1 MDAYCII
8 ALKLYLIIKN
18 WDIFGIV
25 NSQTHLD
32 NWSGFGRACTWDG
45 SQNSSLH
52 LTSIPKKL
60 TSDVGANVTLNILVV
75 MNFFVMMSVTLN
87 FVVKKLIFF
96 LRRKNSCWLWKEATW
111 LPQEGWSFHL
121 D

>member
-1 MDAYCII
+1 M
-8 ALKLYLIIKN
+8 
-18 WDIFGIV
+18 
-25 NSQTHLD
+25 
-32 NWSGFGRACTWDG
+32 
-45 SQNSSLH
+45 
-52 LTSIPKKL
+52 
-60 TSDVGANVTLNILVV
+60 GANVTLNILVV
-75 MNFFVMMSVTLN
+75 MNFFVMMIVTLNFLMVITIITLN